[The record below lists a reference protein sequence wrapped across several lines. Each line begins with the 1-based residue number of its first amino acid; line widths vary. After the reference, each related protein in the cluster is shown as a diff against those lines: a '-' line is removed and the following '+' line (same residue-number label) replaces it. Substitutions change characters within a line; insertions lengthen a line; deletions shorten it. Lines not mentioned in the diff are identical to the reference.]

1 MATFI
6 SSSILLLELSSCKS
20 FLTQLDHF
28 CLLMNILITAL
39 QGKNLDR
46 VSLRILPHCSDPLLY
61 RKTCMSATHSWTWK
75 SDLIPKLHL
84 NLCSGSSGA
93 SMFSNPLFI
102 SQSSSYFTCELHL
115 ITHSWLLT
123 LFLLELLFLP
133 AGIPLSYVSLLFSK
147 WLLSLLAG
155 SLPILKST
163 NGFPSQNESRGLWIL
178 PWCTR
183 PCVNHSHPRYP
194 QFRIQDFFACSV
206 FSHLST
212 LHFPL
217 LHQACLGLKTSTL
230 LPSPWHQL
238 CLRYVPPQ
246 ISFKKVSAL
255 GTM

>member
-39 QGKNLDR
+39 QGKKLDR

-61 RKTCMSATHSWTWK
+61 RKTCMSATHSWTRK

-123 LFLLELLFLP
+123 LFLLKLLFLP

-206 FSHLST
+206 FSHVST